1 MFSKRLVSVA
11 VLMTAGALSLAACGS
26 SAQDPTAAPAPSAP
40 AQAEAEGGTG
50 GLALLAGTAKSNSA
64 QPKTGDWAT
73 GADGTPNTAE
83 QVTARKWVQLKASAA
98 GDLDP
103 VVVNGAGL
111 TLYRFDKDTAKPS
124 KSTCNGDCAKTW
136 PPVLVSPGSK
146 IFLAGVKKSAVGTV
160 ERSDGTRQ
168 VTIGGW
174 PVYRFA
180 KDTRPGDTKGQG
192 VGGTW
197 FGVTP
202 KGQKAGADGAAG
214 EATAPPSSASGS
226 GSAEGSATSAVLF
239 DAKNFS
245 DNEPSQGLSGG
256 GCENVARPGV
266 TSSIAATGSLKIWSE
281 KNCKGKSLVIDG
293 DVADLA
299 KVDFD
304 NEVASVFFG

>member
-11 VLMTAGALSLAACGS
+11 ALMTAGALALAACGS
-26 SAQDPTAAPAPSAP
+26 PASAPSPAAPAQTEAGDGAP
-40 AQAEAEGGTG
+40 A
-50 GLALLAGTAKSNSA
+50 LLVGTAKANDT

-73 GADGTPNTAE
+73 GSDGTPNTAE
-83 QVTARKWVQLKASAA
+83 QTTARKWVQLMASEA
-98 GDLDP
+98 GELNP

-124 KSTCNGDCAKTW
+124 KSTCDGECAKTW
-136 PPVLVSPGSK
+136 PPVLVTGGSK

-168 VTIGGW
+168 VTIAGW

-180 KDTRPGDTKGQG
+180 KDTEPGDTKGQG

-202 KGQKAGADGAAG
+202 NGQKAGQDGSV
-214 EATAPPSSASGS
+214 TVPTTTTPSS
-226 GSAEGSATSAVLF
+226 EEQRPATSAVLF
-239 DAKNFS
+239 DGRNFS
-245 DNEPSQGLSGG
+245 DNESSQGVAGN
-256 GCENVARPGV
+256 GCKNVTRPGV
-266 TSSIAATGSLKIWSE
+266 ASSIAASGSVKIWSE
-281 KNCKGKSLVIDG
+281 KDCKGKSLSIDG

-299 KVDFD
+299 KVGFD
-304 NEVASVFFG
+304 NAVASVFFG

>member
-1 MFSKRLVSVA
+1 
-11 VLMTAGALSLAACGS
+11 MTAGALALAACGS
-26 SAQDPTAAPAPSAP
+26 PTSAPSPSAP
-40 AQAEAEGGTG
+40 TPAPTEVGDGA
-50 GLALLAGTAKSNSA
+50 LALLAGTAKANNA

-73 GADGTPNTAE
+73 GPDGTPNTAE
-83 QVTARKWVQLKASAA
+83 QTTSRKWVQLKASEA
-98 GDLDP
+98 GELNP

-124 KSTCNGDCAKTW
+124 KSTCDGECAKTW
-136 PPVLVSPGSK
+136 PPVLVTGGSK

-168 VTIGGW
+168 VTIAGW

-180 KDTRPGDTKGQG
+180 KDTKPGDTQGQG

-202 KGQKAGADGAAG
+202 NGQKAAGQDGSVAVPS
-214 EATAPPSSASGS
+214 TTPPSG
-226 GSAEGSATSAVLF
+226 EQQPATSAVLF
-239 DAKNFS
+239 DGKNFS
-245 DNEPSQGLSGG
+245 DNEPSQGVAGSG
-256 GCENVARPGV
+256 CKNVTRPGV
-266 TSSIAATGSLKIWSE
+266 TSSIAASGSVKIWSE
-281 KNCKGKSLVIDG
+281 KDCKGKSLVIDG

-304 NEVASVFFG
+304 DAVASVFFG